1 MPFVGNIL
9 RDKIQNLKTLKF
21 AHGALPF
28 IFFYLCIYLTV
39 LGLSW
44 GMWDLV
50 PQ

>member
-1 MPFVGNIL
+1 MGHSLLF
-9 RDKIQNLKTLKF
+9 
-21 AHGALPF
+21 
-28 IFFYLCIYLTV
+28 FFYLCIYLTV